1 MGGYLFAFMSW
12 MYAFSDYSYA
22 YSTLTFRTMTITHRP
37 CTPSSMENTIS
48 YGTVNLIYPASH
60 VTVSHYIHQGSC
72 LLRSGCTPIS
82 RTQTKKTLL
91 KGLQIGFPNS
101 PGLWTIARYRT
112 CSSPLPAFS
121 FLRKLCSPARVRK
134 SPSFHY
140 RRS

>member
-1 MGGYLFAFMSW
+1 MGGYLLASMSW
-12 MYAFSDYSYA
+12 MHAFSDYSYA
-22 YSTLTFRTMTITHRP
+22 YSTLTSRTIAITHRP
-37 CTPSSMENTIS
+37 CTSSMENTIN

-60 VTVSHYIHQGSC
+60 VPVSHYIHQGSC
-72 LLRSGCTPIS
+72 LLRSRCTLIS

-91 KGLQIGFPNS
+91 KGLQIEFPNS

-112 CSSPLPAFS
+112 YSSPLPAFN

-134 SPSFHY
+134 SLSFHY